1 MHKTFSSTHYNIFS
15 SPSSKKRII
24 IDWSSNEHNTGPT
37 GHTNRSDRLDRQKL
51 EKTDTSLTQG
61 LENFISTPMIFSDK
75 S

>member
-24 IDWSSNEHNTGPT
+24 TDWSSDEHNSSLT
-37 GHTNRSDRLDRQKL
+37 GHTNWSDRCDRQKL
-51 EKTDTSLTQG
+51 EKTYTSLTPG
-61 LENFISTPMIFSDK
+61 LENFISTPRIFSDK